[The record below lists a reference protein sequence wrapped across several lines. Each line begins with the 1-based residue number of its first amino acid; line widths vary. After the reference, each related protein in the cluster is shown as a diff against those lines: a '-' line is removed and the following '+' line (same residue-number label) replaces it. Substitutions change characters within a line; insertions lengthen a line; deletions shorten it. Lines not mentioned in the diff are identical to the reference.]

1 MRELEQVFRRALV
14 AYQTVVPESPGRI
27 VAPENVVFS
36 IELPGAFCPIKN
48 ARLSGWRVSLC
59 EDGSAIADG
68 EGSTF
73 DNALRAFDVKVE
85 ERVYQVREMLK

>member
-27 VAPENVVFS
+27 ATPENAVFS
-36 IELPGAFCPIKN
+36 IELPGAYCPIKK

-68 EGSTF
+68 GGSTF

-85 ERVYQVREMLK
+85 ERAYQVREMLK